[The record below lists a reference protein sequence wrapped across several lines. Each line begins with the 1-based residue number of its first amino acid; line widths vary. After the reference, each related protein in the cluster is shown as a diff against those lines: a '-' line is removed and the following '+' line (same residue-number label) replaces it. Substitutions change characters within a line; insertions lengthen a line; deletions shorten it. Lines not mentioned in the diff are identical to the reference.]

1 MSERELDSSLKENK
15 EQYKTNNY
23 VKQLQWDMAICLQK
37 FDNLKTSKYL
47 EKLLEEE
54 VEGNVTIKEV
64 EKELKNYIKIM
75 NIT

>member
-1 MSERELDSSLKENK
+1 
-15 EQYKTNNY
+15 
-23 VKQLQWDMAICLQK
+23 MAICLQK

-75 NIT
+75 NITYSKKERDTYDDRYPLSSK

>member
-1 MSERELDSSLKENK
+1 
-15 EQYKTNNY
+15 
-23 VKQLQWDMAICLQK
+23 MAICLQK

-64 EKELKNYIKIM
+64 EKERDTYDDRYPLSSK
-75 NIT
+75 

>member
-1 MSERELDSSLKENK
+1 
-15 EQYKTNNY
+15 
-23 VKQLQWDMAICLQK
+23 MAICLQK